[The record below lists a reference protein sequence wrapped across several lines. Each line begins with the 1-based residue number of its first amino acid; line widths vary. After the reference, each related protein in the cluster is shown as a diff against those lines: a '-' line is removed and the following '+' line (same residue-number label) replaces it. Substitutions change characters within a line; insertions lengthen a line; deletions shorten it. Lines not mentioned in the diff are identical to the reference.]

1 MPKREVTRIGY
12 GKGGSVFEVKERG
25 KVTVQPVV
33 VAVAA
38 TIREKM
44 LLVECHALDIKAVQ
58 DVLTEWGPR
67 FISIGSKRDG
77 SMRALADSVGVSVAY
92 LSSVKN
98 SERRISP
105 KVFLLIAGR
114 ILDGEK

>member
-1 MPKREVTRIGY
+1 MPRREVTRIGY
-12 GKGGSVFEVKERG
+12 GKGGPVFEVKEGG

-33 VAVAA
+33 VATA
-38 TIREKM
+38 IREKM
-44 LLVECHALDIKAVQ
+44 LLVEGHAVGIKAVQ
-58 DVLTEWGPR
+58 GVLSVWGPR
-67 FISIGSKRDG
+67 VISIGSKRDG